1 MRNKERKPIQKTSHT
16 QLRRQMKEKTP
27 KTVEIL
33 QSRISQRRKLAIKAA
48 ISNLT
53 QVPLSLIVLWPNTKC
68 MCTRQDST
76 MSDKEQLLAT
86 EQLPESYELSNYLN
100 SHGAGENSSYKW
112 PK

>member
-16 QLRRQMKEKTP
+16 QLRRQIKEKTP

-68 MCTRQDST
+68 MCNKARLHNV
-76 MSDKEQLLAT
+76 KEQLLAP

>member
-16 QLRRQMKEKTP
+16 QLRRQIKEKTP

-68 MCTRQDST
+68 MCNKARLHNVRQRTITSDRTTTR
-76 MSDKEQLLAT
+76 
-86 EQLPESYELSNYLN
+86 EL
-100 SHGAGENSSYKW
+100 
-112 PK
+112 